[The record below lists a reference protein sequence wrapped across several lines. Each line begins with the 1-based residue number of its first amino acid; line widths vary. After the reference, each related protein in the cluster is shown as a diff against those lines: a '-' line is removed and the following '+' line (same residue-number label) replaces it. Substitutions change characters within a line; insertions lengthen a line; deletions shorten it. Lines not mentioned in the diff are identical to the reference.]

1 MRSCH
6 PHPSKQ
12 KARSPGLFSFVKVWG
27 VPLDQLYGVE
37 LDLYTTRQALG
48 WADQSLVALGPADIQ
63 PENVY
68 NPDLYTTQP

>member
-1 MRSCH
+1 MSSQSAANYETVYPNQGVYATR
-6 PHPSKQ
+6 Q
-12 KARSPGLFSFVKVWG
+12 V

>member
-1 MRSCH
+1 MSFQSAPNYETVH
-6 PHPSKQ
+6 PNQ
-12 KARSPGLFSFVKVWG
+12 GVYATRQV

-48 WADQSLVALGPADIQ
+48 WADHSLAALGPADIQ
-63 PENVY
+63 PAKAY